1 MWEKGGGRERE
12 RESKRRRER
21 EKNICMRV
29 FRCCLMH
36 VGVCV
41 CVCVS
46 VNCMDAAVCVGM
58 VYVGIYVVNI
68 NV

>member
-12 RESKRRRER
+12 KVREGER
-21 EKNICMRV
+21 EKKICMRV

-41 CVCVS
+41 CMS